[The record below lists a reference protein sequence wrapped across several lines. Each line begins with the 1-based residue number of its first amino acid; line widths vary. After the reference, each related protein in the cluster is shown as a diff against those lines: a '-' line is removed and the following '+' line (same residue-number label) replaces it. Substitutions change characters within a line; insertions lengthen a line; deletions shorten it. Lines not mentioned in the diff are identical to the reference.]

1 MNGRSPPVSLL
12 EDKGIVSFFCLISLT
27 PQTLPWT
34 WCVLRNIDCGPQIR
48 KKKNALYL
56 FRQEVGGNSS
66 LHESDRQIRGY
77 VRHWREPVIWDSNP
91 GRERLQPH
99 PCRLQVQILEVWVL
113 YFSLGW
119 PGLCMLRKSRWS
131 LPCSSCGLRRKH
143 VQYKHSVRPYLHLE
157 RGASLSLPSLH
168 LLVSPPRAC

>member
-113 YFSLGW
+113 FFHLDDLDCACWENQGDHCPVLAVALEGNMSSTST
-119 PGLCMLRKSRWS
+119 LCALT
-131 LPCSSCGLRRKH
+131 CT
-143 VQYKHSVRPYLHLE
+143 
-157 RGASLSLPSLH
+157 
-168 LLVSPPRAC
+168 